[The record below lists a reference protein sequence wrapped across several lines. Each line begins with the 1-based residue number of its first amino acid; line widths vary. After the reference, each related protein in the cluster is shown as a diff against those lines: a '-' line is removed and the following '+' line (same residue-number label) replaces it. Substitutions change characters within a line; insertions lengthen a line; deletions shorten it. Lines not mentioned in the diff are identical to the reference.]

1 MSRQSQRTNLI
12 LLAILGVLGAAA
24 AVKTFF
30 VKSSLE
36 TGETVKA
43 SESLFANFKKDQV
56 TALVIEGPEDK
67 KAELQKDGDHWNLV
81 NDGNFRADKGDV
93 ERVLNGI
100 EKLKLGK
107 VASSRT
113 DKLDEFNLQKGKAIE
128 VTAYGAGGKT
138 SAPVAAFSIGKAG
151 DDWKFAFV
159 RLTGKDEPVRKVEGS
174 TSDFDAGYDNT
185 WRDKSI
191 FDLGDPAKI
200 EEVTLTGAKGPVTL
214 LRQKEMGPKD
224 GDKPAGAKV
233 DGDPAS
239 AGGSKEEGE
248 THAPPDA
255 GAKSKPEQEVKETYW
270 QITAP
275 TTGKAKKWL
284 GDNIASNLAKLE
296 CASFFTGTETAA
308 ELGLEPPAIVAAVRR
323 EGEKEATPVLYVGNK
338 GKDNKY
344 PVKRP
349 NDPTIWWIDSWK
361 GDYLTKSADELLDT
375 PPPPK
380 PDEKKPDEHDAGA
393 KHDGEKAPDPAAP
406 AGDKK
411 GDDAPKGD
419 APKGDASA
427 APAKPASGDAK
438 PADAPKPDGGAKP
451 ADGAKPEGSSKPDG
465 GGR

>member
-12 LLAILGVLGAAA
+12 LLAVLGVLGAAA

-30 VKSSLE
+30 VKNPLE
-36 TGETVKA
+36 TGDTVKA

-56 TALVIEGPEDK
+56 TALVIDGPEDK
-67 KAELQKDGDHWNLV
+67 KIELQKDGDHWNLV

-100 EKLKLGK
+100 EKLKFGK

-138 SAPVAAFSIGKAG
+138 SAPIAAFSIGKAG

-159 RLTGKDEPVRKVEGS
+159 RVTGTDTAIRKVEGS
-174 TSDFDAGYDNT
+174 TSDFDPGYDNT
-185 WRDKSI
+185 WRDKTI
-191 FDLGDPAKI
+191 FELGDAAKI
-200 EEVTLTGAKGPVTL
+200 EEVTITGAKGPVTL

-224 GDKPAGAKV
+224 GEKAEGTPV

-239 AGGSKEEGE
+239 AVGSKEEGE

-255 GAKSKPEQEVKETYW
+255 AAKPKPEQEVKETYW

-275 TTGKAKKWL
+275 TSGKAKKWL
-284 GDNIASNLAKLE
+284 GDNIATNLAKLE
-296 CASFFTGTETAA
+296 CASFFTGTETPA
-308 ELGLEPPAIVAAVRR
+308 ELGLEPPAFVAAVRR

-361 GDYLTKSADELLDT
+361 GDYLTKSADELLDA
-375 PPPPK
+375 PPPK
-380 PDEKKPDEHDAGA
+380 PDEKKPDEKKPDEHDHGEKHDA
-393 KHDGEKAPDPAAP
+393 EKTPDPAAP
-406 AGDKK
+406 AGEKR
-411 GDDAPKGD
+411 GDEAPKGD
-419 APKGDASA
+419 AAP
-427 APAKPASGDAK
+427 APAKPEGGDAE
-438 PADAPKPDGGAKP
+438 P
-451 ADGAKPEGSSKPDG
+451 ADGAKPADVPKPDDGAKPDG